1 MGVLKREEWYDLA
14 RETNWTPR
22 FVTEAELFPD
32 EQSGSMGIPAE
43 VWEHWDEPYKVT
55 FPEYVETQ
63 REKDAGAYSVKAALA
78 RSTFFDDAP
87 PGWKSALKAHY
98 GAVALGEYA
107 AATGEARMARFGRAP
122 GNRNMAVFGMLDEV
136 RHAQL
141 QLWFPHE
148 LCPKDRQFD
157 WAHKTYHTNEWG
169 AVAARSVLD
178 DLMMARSAVEIAIMI
193 TFAFETGFTNL
204 QFLALAADAT
214 DAGDFNFATLISSIQ
229 TDESRHAQQGAP
241 TLRILVEQGKRAE
254 AQQLIDIAFWR
265 SWRLFSLL
273 TGISMDY
280 YTPLEHRKRS
290 FKEFVEEWIV
300 GQFERAITDLG
311 LSRPWYWDH
320 FLQTI
325 DVYHHAFHMGVWYW
339 RPTVWWNPAAGVT
352 PDERYWLEDKY
363 PGWNDSYGRLWDVIG
378 ANILDGKMDLTF
390 PATLPITCNMCQIP
404 LGALPGAGWATELG
418 TRNYYLDHGGRRY
431 NFCSDECRWIF
442 TTDPTRYAGHLS
454 VVDRFLA
461 GHIQPPD
468 LMGALQYM
476 DLAPGEMGDDADN
489 YQWAETYRDH
499 PRFGHAA
506 GPARDLSA
514 T

>member
-22 FVTEAELFPD
+22 FVTEADLFPD

-157 WAHKTYHTNEWG
+157 WAHKTYHTDEWG
-169 AVAARSVLD
+169 PVAARSVLD

-280 YTPLEHRKRS
+280 YTPLEHRNLHYGPDPLRGAS
-290 FKEFVEEWIV
+290 L
-300 GQFERAITDLG
+300 RR
-311 LSRPWYWDH
+311 RPVPGGPH
-320 FLQTI
+320 
-325 DVYHHAFHMGVWYW
+325 
-339 RPTVWWNPAAGVT
+339 PAAGS
-352 PDERYWLEDKY
+352 D
-363 PGWNDSYGRLWDVIG
+363 GRAAVHG
-378 ANILDGKMDLTF
+378 
-390 PATLPITCNMCQIP
+390 PR
-404 LGALPGAGWATELG
+404 
-418 TRNYYLDHGGRRY
+418 TRRDGRR
-431 NFCSDECRWIF
+431 RRQL
-442 TTDPTRYAGHLS
+442 P
-454 VVDRFLA
+454 VDGDVSRSSPLRPC
-461 GHIQPPD
+461 GRS
-468 LMGALQYM
+468 GARL
-476 DLAPGEMGDDADN
+476 E
-489 YQWAETYRDH
+489 RDM
-499 PRFGHAA
+499 
-506 GPARDLSA
+506 SEV
-514 T
+514 